1 VSELTQILRTQMPDS
16 GAYWS
21 ESDFLEPDW
30 QDAFWGTKYSRLQ
43 AVKKAVD
50 PLGVF
55 QCHHCVELP

>member
-1 VSELTQILRTQMPDS
+1 MPDS